1 MYIFKQIFKNTC
13 IYIYTSCK
21 IEKDSSSV
29 NVGKDMRQMAK
40 HEGQKLKY
48 YTLSVDLKRMILDGD
63 IQAGDRLP
71 SENELASRY
80 NISRHTVRKALA
92 ILENEG
98 YIYAE
103 HGKGTFC
110 SELVRHSK
118 TSRNIAVVTTYLSD
132 YIFPKVVQGIDSV
145 MTEKGYSIILKNTRN
160 SRKAEARCLEE
171 LLQKDIEG
179 LIIEPSKSEIFCKHI
194 SLYERLE
201 RFGIPYVF
209 IQACLEQ
216 VRDKPQVK
224 MDDCKGGY
232 LVTSHLIS
240 LGHRNILGVF
250 KADDTQGMERH
261 RGYVQALQEAGILYN
276 PNNIIW
282 FHTEDRAMKPFAALQ
297 EMVRRKYPF
306 DAVVCYN
313 DQIAV
318 EIIKALEE
326 CQLNV
331 PEQVSVTG
339 YDNSFIAEN
348 SRIKLTTIAHPQDK
362 LGEMAAKLLLE
373 LIQNPNAEIAENKI
387 LIEPELIVRES
398 CKRREPTY
406 ASDGL

>member
-1 MYIFKQIFKNTC
+1 
-13 IYIYTSCK
+13 
-21 IEKDSSSV
+21 
-29 NVGKDMRQMAK
+29 MAK
-40 HEGQKLKY
+40 NEGQKLKY
-48 YTLSVDLKRMILDGD
+48 YTLSEDLKRMILDGD

-71 SENELASRY
+71 SENELSRRY
-80 NISRHTVRKALA
+80 SISRHTVRKALA

-110 SELVRHSK
+110 SELVRHTK

-194 SLYERLE
+194 SLYQRLE
-201 RFGIPYVF
+201 KLGIPIVF

-216 VRDKPQVK
+216 MKDKPQVK
-224 MDDCKGGY
+224 LDDCRGGY
-232 LVTSHLIS
+232 LVTNYLIS

-250 KADDTQGMERH
+250 KADDTQGVERH

-276 PNNIIW
+276 PDNIIW
-282 FHTEDRAMKPFAALQ
+282 FHTEDRAIKPFASLQ
-297 EMVRRKYPF
+297 EIVAEGRLF

-326 CQLNV
+326 CRLAV

-348 SRIKLTTIAHPQDK
+348 SRVKLTTVAHPQEK

-373 LIQNPNAEIAENKI
+373 LIQNPNAEVSQNKV
-387 LIEPELIVRES
+387 LIEPELVVRDS
-398 CKRREPTY
+398 CRKIQINEKTSCIDDHTSNKVRV
-406 ASDGL
+406 

>member
-1 MYIFKQIFKNTC
+1 
-13 IYIYTSCK
+13 
-21 IEKDSSSV
+21 
-29 NVGKDMRQMAK
+29 MAK

-63 IQAGDRLP
+63 IQAGERLP

-201 RFGIPYVF
+201 QFGIPYVF

-216 VRDKPQVK
+216 IKDKPQVK

-232 LVTSHLIS
+232 LVTNYLIS

-276 PNNIIW
+276 PDNIIW

-297 EMVRRKYPF
+297 EMVRGGYPF

-326 CQLNV
+326 CQLGV

-373 LIQNPNAEIAENKI
+373 LIQNPNAELAENKI

-398 CKRREPTY
+398 CRRRGDSSVP
-406 ASDGL
+406 ADQ